1 MTFLSPWMLLVAAVA
16 VAALVAGA
24 VLVARRR
31 KAALASAG
39 MPTRKAWVSQV
50 PTALLIA
57 GVGLLLVSTARP
69 QAVLMIPRAAGTVV
83 IAIDTS
89 ASMTADDVAPSRL
102 EAAQEAAASLV
113 EAQAT
118 SVDVG
123 VVAFSG
129 GALSTQ
135 LPSED
140 HTEAIAAIAS
150 ASSSGSTSLGQ
161 AILTALSA
169 ITGETVTLDGETAD
183 GSIGEDSGSL
193 EGSEAQTASTGTAS
207 FETDAVDTDDAASD
221 LGYWGS
227 ATIVL
232 ISDGEQTSD
241 PDAIAAAELAAE
253 AGVHI
258 ETVGVGTTE
267 GTTIEVDGYTTS
279 TALDEELLTEI
290 ATTTGGSYHA
300 LSDVSELDGIASS
313 LDLRVTAQEEEIELT
328 PFLAGIALALLV
340 AGGGLMIVRTGR
352 LL

>member
-1 MTFLSPWMLLVAAVA
+1 MTFLSPWMLLAAAVA
-16 VAALVAGA
+16 VAALTAGA
-24 VLVARRR
+24 VVLARRR
-31 KAALASAG
+31 RRALAAAG
-39 MPTRKAWVSQV
+39 IPTRRSWAPQV

-57 GVGLLLVSTARP
+57 GVGLLLVSSARP
-69 QAVLMIPRAAGTVV
+69 QAVITLPRAAGTVV

-89 ASMTADDVAPSRL
+89 ASMTADDVSPSRL
-102 EAAQEAAASLV
+102 EAAQEAASEIV
-113 EAQAT
+113 EAQAS

-169 ITGETVTLDGETAD
+169 ITGETVTLDGSTDD
-183 GSIGEDSGSL
+183 GTTDDG
-193 EGSEAQTASTGTAS
+193 TSTLDG
-207 FETDAVDTDDAASD
+207 TDAQAADYTETSDTSD

-253 AGVHI
+253 LGVHV

-267 GTTIEVDGYTTS
+267 GTTIEVDGYTAS

-290 ATTTGGSYHA
+290 AATTGGSYHA
-300 LSDVSELDGIASS
+300 LSDVSELDDVASS
-313 LDLRVTAQEEEIELT
+313 LDLRVTVQEEERELT
-328 PFLAGIALALLV
+328 PFLAALALALLV
-340 AGGGLMIVRTGR
+340 AGAGITIVRTGR